1 TLFPYTTL
9 FRSAADPETIIYMR
23 DRLPANAN
31 WSAFGIGRM
40 QLPIVA
46 QAAMLGGNV
55 RVGLED
61 NLYLKKGVLATNAQL
76 VDKAVSTIQELQTE
90 QMTPAEAR
98 EQLGLRTFTK

>member
-1 TLFPYTTL
+1 RRNT
-9 FRSAADPETIIYMR
+9 RSILDWSSDLCSSDLDAETMMYMR
-23 DRLPANAN
+23 NRLPENAN

-40 QLPIVA
+40 QMPIVA

-76 VDKAVSTIQELQTE
+76 VDRSEECRVGSNVILCMVQCI
-90 QMTPAEAR
+90 
-98 EQLGLRTFTK
+98 